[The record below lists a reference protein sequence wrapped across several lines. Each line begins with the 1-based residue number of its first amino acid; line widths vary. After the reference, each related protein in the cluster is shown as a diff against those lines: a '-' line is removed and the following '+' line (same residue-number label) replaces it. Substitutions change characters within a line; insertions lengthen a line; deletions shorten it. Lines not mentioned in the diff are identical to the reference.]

1 MRKIP
6 FPLNEKELET
16 FLIAALAEDVGTGD
30 ITSETVIPETA
41 QLCATMVAREPMVL
55 SGLPVACAIFRT
67 CDPHVVLTAHAH
79 EGDRLTKGAPILRIE
94 GNGRGLLTAERTAL
108 NIVQHLSGIAT
119 LTGQYVA
126 AIKGTDAVILD
137 TRKTTP
143 LLRSMEKYAVACGG
157 GVNHRMGL
165 YDAVMIKDN
174 HIAVAG
180 SITKAVAAAKQAG
193 HSQIQ
198 VECDTLKQVKE
209 ALDAGATSLLLD
221 NMPPPKL
228 REALA
233 IIDGRAITEASGG
246 VRLDTVRAI
255 AETGVDRIS
264 IGRLTKV
271 RPQWISALISGPCDD
286 VVYYSCRSQRPDGCG
301 CISRRFPCAEK
312 PIGTGPAFMLT
323 QAANFQLLHALAL
336 LALAALMKSPQN
348 IALLS
353 AAGWL
358 WMAGILL
365 FCGSLYWLAAYG
377 SGSLGVLHWL
387 TPLGGL
393 SLMAGW
399 GLVLISGLKSQ

>member
-264 IGRLTKV
+264 IGRLT
-271 RPQWISALISGPCDD
+271 QSAPAVD
-286 VVYYSCRSQRPDGCG
+286 
-301 CISRRFPCAEK
+301 
-312 PIGTGPAFMLT
+312 IGLDFG
-323 QAANFQLLHALAL
+323 AL
-336 LALAALMKSPQN
+336 
-348 IALLS
+348 
-353 AAGWL
+353 
-358 WMAGILL
+358 
-365 FCGSLYWLAAYG
+365 
-377 SGSLGVLHWL
+377 
-387 TPLGGL
+387 
-393 SLMAGW
+393 
-399 GLVLISGLKSQ
+399 